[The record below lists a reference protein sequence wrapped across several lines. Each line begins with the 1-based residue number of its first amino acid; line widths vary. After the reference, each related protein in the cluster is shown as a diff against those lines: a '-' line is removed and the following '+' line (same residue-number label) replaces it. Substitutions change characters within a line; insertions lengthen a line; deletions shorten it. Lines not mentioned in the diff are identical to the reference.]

1 MDMWQM
7 MQDEGGS
14 RMGTHGL
21 LTVLERM
28 NNMRVSQY
36 NEDGSITT
44 DPSSDEAQEMEL
56 RTPRKNVNL
65 GSRPAM

>member
-28 NNMRVSQY
+28 NNVRLPQY
-36 NEDGSITT
+36 NEDGTINRDQESFEGNVPQ
-44 DPSSDEAQEMEL
+44 PSAN
-56 RTPRKNVNL
+56 TPVDLK
-65 GSRPAM
+65 